1 VENPSEIRD
10 IQGESRC
17 SESSFGL
24 NGALKVKKVEGVG
37 YR

>member
-1 VENPSEIRD
+1 VENPSGIRD
-10 IQGESRC
+10 IQGEPRC

-24 NGALKVKKVEGVG
+24 NGGLKVKKVEGVG